1 MKKAL
6 ILTLIALGSVA
17 LATWIALGNGGN
29 ELEAGPAFP
38 PLAEGQA
45 DGNGQ
50 AGGDGHPLDDGDPP
64 ELEFSRAEAV
74 GFSTVASNL
83 ARDIGEAPFLPLVAQ
98 YVPEGLA
105 LERYNLMAFGDEATL
120 DLLYTVPAGSG
131 VDFRPAVHV
140 WQTNRAYEI
149 PAKPAQSSDEEGTL
163 SIDGRSWSYWLLSY
177 PQPDGRVLKLYDAE
191 TTTPGGISFTV
202 DIRVGLD
209 PSPTEREEA
218 FAELEKVLGSLAPL
232 AQQ

>member
-6 ILTLIALGSVA
+6 ILTLIALGSIAV
-17 LATWIALGNGGN
+17 ATWIALGDGGN
-29 ELEAGPAFP
+29 ELEARLAFP
-38 PLAEGQA
+38 PEA
-45 DGNGQ
+45 DGQ
-50 AGGDGHPLDDGDPP
+50 VVGDGHPLDNADLP
-64 ELEFSRAEAV
+64 ELEFSRAESV
-74 GFSTVASNL
+74 GFSTAANNL
-83 ARDIGEAPFLPLVAQ
+83 ARDIGDAPFLPLVAQ

-120 DLLYTVPAGSG
+120 SLLYTVPVGSG
-131 VDFRPAVHV
+131 GDWRPAVHV

-149 PAKPAQSSDEEGTL
+149 PAEPAQSSDEEGTL
-163 SIDGRSWSYWLLSY
+163 SINGQSWYYWLLSY

-209 PSPTEREEA
+209 PSPAEREKA
-218 FAELEKVLGSLAPL
+218 FAELEKVLESLAPL

>member
-17 LATWIALGNGGN
+17 VVTWIALGSGGN

-38 PLAEGQA
+38 PEADGQA
-45 DGNGQ
+45 DGET
-50 AGGDGHPLDDGDPP
+50 GHPLDNADLPQ
-64 ELEFSRAEAV
+64 LEFSRAEAV
-74 GFSTVASNL
+74 GFSTAANNL
-83 ARDIGEAPFLPLVAQ
+83 ARDIGEAPFVPLVAQ
-98 YVPEGLA
+98 YVPEGLT

-131 VDFRPAVHV
+131 ADFRPAVHV

-218 FAELEKVLGSLAPL
+218 FAELEKVLESLAPL